1 MTTPLIKE
9 TLPILLNHY
18 DYASAYGIIKSQ
30 QIDPDAK
37 TLIRLMKRRRQL
49 SITELFDTKLQQH
62 FQEKYQLNLVDN
74 QQEEELLANYIMDL
88 QAKVETEDIIDFVR
102 AVSPIIYRLFMR
114 LIAREIP
121 DIMTYMVNA
130 KDSQYDTWKF
140 EDLEASEQPALQ
152 EFAKH
157 WHDPRVTSKSLQVLI
172 EHLEVS
178 ASLKKDVTFLR
189 KMEKSVRN
197 PLAHL
202 IKPFDEKILH
212 ETTGFSSRAFLEMI
226 IKLAHHTGIHYQE
239 NPFYF
244 DRINQLIVTLI

>member
-1 MTTPLIKE
+1 MKASLGKE
-9 TLPILLNHY
+9 TLAILLNHY

-30 QIDPDAK
+30 PINQDAK

-49 SITELFDTKLQQH
+49 AIEDLFDERTRQH
-62 FQEKYQLNLVDN
+62 FIDSYQCDLVTNAPD
-74 QQEEELLANYIMDL
+74 EELLANYIMDL

-121 DIMTYMVNA
+121 DIGDYMVNA
-130 KDSQYDTWKF
+130 KDSQYDSWKF
-140 EDLEASEQPALQ
+140 EELIASNNPALIS
-152 EFAKH
+152 FADS
-157 WHDPRVTSKSLQVLI
+157 WRDPRVTSKSLQVLI
-172 EHLEVS
+172 DQLGIS
-178 ASLKKDVTFLR
+178 ASLKKDVAFLR
-189 KMEKSVRN
+189 EMEKSVRN

-226 IKLAHHTGIHYQE
+226 IKLAHHTGIFYQE

-244 DRINQLIVTLI
+244 DGINQLILSLI